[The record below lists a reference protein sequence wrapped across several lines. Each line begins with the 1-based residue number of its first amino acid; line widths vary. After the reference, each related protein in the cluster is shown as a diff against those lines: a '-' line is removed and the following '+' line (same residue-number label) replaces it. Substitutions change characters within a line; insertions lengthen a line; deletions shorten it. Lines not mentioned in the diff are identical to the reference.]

1 MKFYDSLRW
10 LALAVLS
17 ALFLLSFAASAA
29 EAKKDAQ
36 SVMNEMRLKKWTKD
50 LTLTPEQQKKVQVI
64 LDEEGQQIAKL
75 DENTAGDLNKRKTKV
90 NELRLETYAKIK
102 PILSAVQLENFE
114 KALAK
119 MQPKKK

>member
-1 MKFYDSLRW
+1 MKFHHSLRW
-10 LALAVLS
+10 LALAVMS

-90 NELRLETYAKIK
+90 DELRLETYAKIK
-102 PILSAVQLENFE
+102 PILSTLQLETFE
-114 KALAK
+114 KLLAK